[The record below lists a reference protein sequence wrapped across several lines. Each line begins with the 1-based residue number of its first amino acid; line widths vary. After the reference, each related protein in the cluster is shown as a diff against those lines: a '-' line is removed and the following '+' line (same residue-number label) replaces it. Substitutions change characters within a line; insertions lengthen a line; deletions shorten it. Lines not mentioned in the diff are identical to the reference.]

1 MMRPNPARSLFAAFM
16 AAFSLSTVGHPI
28 IPACIPDSGKSKN
41 AVTDTIPQG
50 SLNDGKE
57 PTDSVAPALAD
68 STATDESL
76 ESGTR
81 SDDFANGVITAPEQP
96 EGTAFMPTMM
106 GDIEAATPTAGIN
119 IIAPPSANN
128 HGSASLQYP
137 FIMPPAR
144 NGMSPTLGLAYDSDA
159 GDGICGEGWTLPVSS
174 ITVDTRW
181 GVPRYSTQ
189 KETETYLLDGQM
201 LAMQSGSSL
210 YLAHR
215 NASISRNSSGNRRFH
230 PRTGTDFSLIERSNY
245 TPSTYTWKVTA
256 PDGTEYTYGGGNATL
271 KGTFT
276 DASGTTREVIAEW
289 LLSRVEDPHGD
300 YVTFSYHTSN
310 ESSVGNLNSKAVYL
324 DSIRAFLNDGTLH
337 TVVKL
342 FYGNRSS
349 QDGHMCS
356 ARYGFLSSSN
366 QLLDSVVVR
375 FNGSYLRK
383 YELQYASGRFGKPLL
398 TRVIHY
404 DDHRNVASFQDFS
417 YYDDVT
423 ENSSE
428 ISTFSTEATAIPSTP
443 TNIQADFAH
452 EITDDGAFSSHP
464 TTLGG
469 NKGKSFGTSL
479 YAGVGFGVSN
489 DKANTAGFSV
499 GFSRSSVT
507 GAVTLADINGDGMP
521 DQVYRLDGNTYYRPL
536 TISGSGLSFG
546 PTVMLGSTPE
556 FSRSVTTSI
565 TGGLKGHVGIG
576 VAGIAETGVDL
587 MNSTTKT
594 TSYMTDANG
603 DGLTDIVSNGTVYFC
618 HLNTQGIPS
627 FSTTSSSTP
636 NPISNTGTIIIDEAS
651 QLAAERDTLIKY
663 SPMQDVVRMWK
674 APFAGTVNITGTA
687 LLQIPANPTD
697 ENGDPVSPDGV
708 FVSIQKTD
716 IVLYSAKLDTSSTQV
731 QANCSNVTVNA
742 GDTIFFRVQC
752 GRDSLSNGYH
762 DKVIW
767 QQTVKYVNSGL
778 SYPTMPNGENQ
789 NIFRSGNA
797 AFVSSGSLADVGGSS
812 FMVKGT
818 LRKGAT
824 TDILQVRIWT
834 MNAQYDDN
842 GNPNPSYHRTLAISS
857 PISTAAGNYAVN
869 LNIPNSSGDPYAVCE
884 VYSTSNVNWAGIS
897 WTPEVIVGADT
908 AVVIPHL
915 AAYPLQRWR
924 GAPYRATSTD
934 SLIITPSLGISGT
947 HSVNM
952 TVKKKGGYMARKRL
966 EFVNGTMTG
975 ADNTVRVKPAVGDS
989 IWVEYFIED
998 DQTSASTSQPS
1009 ALFKQKNSAT
1019 TYSRNC
1025 NLFQY
1030 TPEPACGTMYGGW
1043 GVFAYGAGDDRFSRV
1058 IDRSLLALP
1067 NSSGTTDPLDMA
1079 LMPLSPR
1086 LREGTAVWEGA
1097 NASVYIC
1104 GDTLSAA
1111 RLTLN
1116 DVNPQAAM
1124 QDISTP
1130 SQGNGSDGSEG
1141 RGITLKTSSSST
1153 AEMSSLGITPLS
1165 LSMSESSGSSSSSTA
1180 FTDMNGDGYPDIISG
1195 GNIQYTNTL
1204 GGFSNDFY
1212 NGLGIIE
1219 EASNWLNAPGHGAA
1233 PQHSHTLSGRHAT
1246 GSSEVSSQQAS
1257 NANFQFGSDYPNG
1270 SDEVRV
1276 MLIDINGDGLPDRVR
1291 NGGGSRSGAGSTLW
1305 VRLNLGYTFSPEQ
1318 VLTTVSDGLGCTEHF
1333 GCDASAGI
1341 SLPSGYDHGA
1351 TSFAGGLGT
1360 SATQWD
1366 DDMTLFDVNGDG
1378 LPDLVRRVGNG
1389 AKAFLNNGMG
1399 FFSSEIGMAGV
1410 TSLGS
1415 GSSTTMSANV
1425 AATLSF
1431 NVLGVKTAITP
1442 SAHNSATMTRTTA
1455 ALRDIDGDGFPDI
1468 VTSYSENGI
1477 SVRFST
1483 IRRTNKLKT
1492 VSNSLGGAFTLD
1504 YAHSTPTYGLPGGKW
1519 VMSSVEVDRGIHF
1532 SGCDIPVTRK
1542 AFTYTGGV
1550 RDRRE
1555 REFLGFAEVVTTD
1568 LDALNDYAAYRS
1580 VQETF
1585 DVSSYY
1591 RRGLPLATTLRDA
1604 SDNKF
1609 TETENIFYIY
1619 SVRPNSSN
1627 KIIYALNTTAPSD
1640 TWPMAYTPIKFTEN
1654 RNYEGGSNI
1663 VKSQSGYSYHT
1674 STCGEV
1680 ACYYHSSSGMMP
1692 STGSSFTGYD
1702 YRTIISYSST
1712 LGNTSSQLRRT
1723 ISRPTLV
1730 VVTGGNGTLYHRTSA
1745 TYLDNQNAAK
1755 ASSIVRN
1762 YSASGSDTI
1771 NVKFTY
1777 NQNTGNL
1784 KSMSQ
1789 YSGSRTMSRSYSY
1802 DEDYL
1807 NTYPYQIKDQ
1817 HQLETDIEGMDL
1829 RYGLQTLV
1837 EDPNSSVLHTIYDG
1851 LGRLES
1857 VKSPNEQCDSSTI
1870 DMSYSPIAVMKAD
1883 GTGIQ
1888 TPAHAVTTYH
1898 LRQPYESGNSIFTH
1912 CNTMRVVT
1920 FTDGFGQVLQTRRES
1935 MIDSG
1940 TGSQSKKV
1948 VIGGGMAYD
1957 GLGRVVKEFYPTQAD
1972 SATLMTYQPTAQTSA
1987 YFTETGHDVLDR
1999 PTSVTTADGAVT
2011 QFSYGISNGSLRTTV
2026 IDALGRQ
2033 SETYTDATGKT
2044 LKTVMFR
2051 DVEACTPIET
2061 CYGYDA
2067 IGRLTTVINA
2077 AGDSTLITYDM
2088 LDRRTM
2094 VRHPA
2099 SGTNRWTYDKL
2110 GNVLTEE
2117 NETLRAQGEKIRYT
2131 WDVDRLMKVAC
2142 PEDTVTYHYGSS
2154 SDGLTNTIGRPN
2166 FRLDRSGG
2174 TEYGYDA
2181 MGNISYEKRSVV
2193 VPGKGIA
2200 TFETE
2205 WEYDSYGKLLNMTY
2219 PGDEKLVYR
2228 YNDTGDLKMVY
2239 RGKESSP
2246 RYYVSSIG
2254 YDCFGHRVRI
2264 AYANGT
2270 STRFFYNAQTR
2281 RLSSVAFYK
2290 GSTMKASNSYTYDLV
2305 GNITV
2310 SSGSRPNSQS
2320 FEYRYSYDALN
2331 RLSSATQR
2339 YGNVRL
2345 GLYATDTLSMSYDD
2359 LWRITSK
2366 SQRLSQTGLMF
2377 PGTLNTGYSMTYN
2390 YDTAWGRHY
2399 RMKNVGET
2407 HYRTTGTPSAADN
2420 VYSTHWQG
2428 YDANGN
2434 LSSVVTD
2441 RRRDS
2446 QNVTDNVSERKM
2458 SWDSQNRLRGLCD
2471 NGYVSLYCYDADGN
2485 RTVKEHLGG
2494 EAVWVNGTSAGQTTD
2509 TLAYSVYPNA
2519 YISINGDRWT
2529 KHYYIGG
2536 ERVASRTGI
2545 LSDGF
2550 NSLST
2555 SDNNSAG
2562 FNLGINV
2569 DYDNMCHA
2577 EEDSIAAMYERFEV
2591 PYDVQHA
2598 ETRRNMG
2605 HLYIPITRDN
2615 DGKTESAPLN
2625 RNHPHINDGGLV
2637 YFFHRDHLGSTLSVN
2652 DSLGAYVQQVE
2663 YTPWGEVFVEKYS
2676 GNSGYETPYLFNG
2689 KELDE
2694 ETGLYYYGARYYD
2707 PKMSVWY
2714 SVDRFGEKYP
2724 LASPYN
2730 FCACNPLIYLDP
2742 NGDSI
2747 KAVSRIS
2754 GYRLVNEIHNTFQ
2767 GERFD
2772 KLNSLFQLSN
2782 DGKTMKGIRR
2792 RDFLSAIRNLNSDEK
2807 ALAIGYYKA
2816 INSKDIHYVDMTLRE
2831 ECLNPLTIGHFSAY
2845 GFRTGRYVDELCGGG
2860 VNTKAGRNGSFT
2872 IVIMNSV
2879 KNVDFV
2885 YVSNG
2890 VHYNRRST
2898 PAEIL
2903 AHELLGHG
2911 LSGSFGIYHSS
2922 DINAIQMTNLYWRVR
2937 GYHGFYRDGT
2947 DHHEPILSKSKAI
2960 NIPYYLINH

>member
-76 ESGTR
+76 KSGTR

-144 NGMSPTLGLAYDSDA
+144 NGMSPTIGLAYDSDA

-300 YVTFSYHTSN
+300 YVTYSYHTSN

-349 QDGHMCS
+349 QDGRMCS

-423 ENSSE
+423 ENSSG
-428 ISTFSTEATAIPSTP
+428 ISAFSTEATAISSNP
-443 TNIQADFAH
+443 TGVQADFVQG
-452 EITDDGAFSSHP
+452 ITDDGSFSSHP
-464 TTLGG
+464 TSIGG
-469 NKGKSFGTSL
+469 SKGKSFSASL

-489 DKANTAGFSV
+489 DKANTAGVSV
-499 GFSRSSVT
+499 GFSRSTVT
-507 GAVTLADINGDGMP
+507 GAVTLADLNGDGMF
-521 DQVYRLDGNTYYRPL
+521 DQVYRLNGNTYYRPM
-536 TISGSGLSFG
+536 TAGDSGLSFG
-546 PTVMLGSTPE
+546 PSVLVQDSPE
-556 FSRSVTTSI
+556 FSKSVTTSI
-565 TGGLKGHVGIG
+565 TGGLKEHVGIG

-603 DGLTDIVSNGTVYFC
+603 DGLTDIVSNGKVYFGN
-618 HLNTQGIPS
+618 LNAQGIPF

-636 NPISNTGTIIIDEAS
+636 NPISNTGTIVIDEES
-651 QLAAERDTLIKY
+651 QLTAERDTLMKY

-687 LLQIPANPTD
+687 MLQIPANPTD
-697 ENGDPVSPDGV
+697 ENGEPVSPDGV
-708 FVSIQKTD
+708 YVSIQKVD
-716 IVLYSAKLDTSSTQV
+716 VVLYGAQLDTSSTQV

-742 GDTIFFRVQC
+742 GDTIFFRIQC

-762 DKVIW
+762 DKVLW

-797 AFVSSGSLADVGGSS
+797 AFVSSGSLVDVGGSS
-812 FMVKGT
+812 FKVKGT

-824 TDILQVRIWT
+824 TDMLQVRIWT

-842 GNPNPSYHRTLAISS
+842 GNPNPSYHRTLASSS
-857 PISTAAGNYAVN
+857 PISTAAGNYALN
-869 LNIPNSSGDPYAVCE
+869 LNIPNNSGDPYAVCE
-884 VYSTSNVNWAGIS
+884 VYSTSNVKWTGIN
-897 WTPEVIVGADT
+897 WTPELIVGGDT
-908 AVVIPHL
+908 SVVVPHFVT
-915 AAYPLQRWR
+915 YPVQRWR
-924 GAPYRATSTD
+924 GTPYKATSAD
-934 SLIITPSLGISGT
+934 SLVISPVLNINGT

-952 TVKKKGGYMARKRL
+952 TVKKKGSYITKKRL
-966 EFVNGTMTG
+966 EFVNGTLTG
-975 ADNTVRVKPAVGDS
+975 SDNSVKFKPSVGDS

-998 DQTSASTSQPS
+998 DAANASTSQPMATFRKIGTS
-1009 ALFKQKNSAT
+1009 NSS
-1019 TYSRNC
+1019 TYSC
-1025 NLFQY
+1025 NLFQHS
-1030 TPEPACGTMYGGW
+1030 PESSCGPLFGGW
-1043 GVFAYGAGDDRFSRV
+1043 GMFAYNAGGNRFSCV
-1058 IDRSLLALP
+1058 IDRTQLTLP
-1067 NSSGTTDPLDMA
+1067 TNSSSTDPLGMAFIPLIPRIRDGIA
-1079 LMPLSPR
+1079 LMGGPN
-1086 LREGTAVWEGA
+1086 TDI
-1097 NASVYIC
+1097 YIS

-1111 RLTLN
+1111 RLAVN
-1116 DVNPQAAM
+1116 DVNPQ
-1124 QDISTP
+1124 STMP
-1130 SQGNGSDGSEG
+1130 DLSLTEQNGGVAGGG
-1141 RGITLKTSSSST
+1141 RGITLKTSSTSST
-1153 AEMSSLGITPLS
+1153 LMGSAGVPPLLMTES
-1165 LSMSESSGSSSSSTA
+1165 TSSGDSHSSSA
-1180 FTDMNGDGYPDIISG
+1180 FVDMNGDGYPDIISG
-1195 GNIQYTNTL
+1195 GRIQYTNTL
-1204 GGFSNDFY
+1204 GGFSDETC
-1212 NGLGIIE
+1212 NGLGNTE
-1219 EASNWLNAPGHGAA
+1219 EASNCISARGLGAT
-1233 PQHSHTLSGRHAT
+1233 PQHSHTLSGRHAV
-1246 GSSEVSSQQAS
+1246 GSSEVSTQQAS
-1257 NANFQFGSDYPNG
+1257 NASFNFGSDYPSG
-1270 SDEVRV
+1270 SDEVNV
-1276 MLIDINGDGLPDRVR
+1276 MLIDINGDGLPDKVR
-1291 NGGGSRSGAGSTLW
+1291 NGNGSRLGVGGTLW
-1305 VRLNLGYTFSPEQ
+1305 VKLNLGYTFTSEQ
-1318 VLTTVSDGLGCTEHF
+1318 VLTTVSDALGLTEHH
-1333 GCDASAGI
+1333 GCDVSAGI
-1341 SLPSGYDHGA
+1341 SLPSGFDYGA

-1366 DDMTLFDVNGDG
+1366 DSMALCDVNGDG
-1378 LPDLVRRVGNG
+1378 LPDLVRRFGNG
-1389 AKAFLNNGMG
+1389 TKAFLNNGAG
-1399 FFSSEIGMAGV
+1399 FFSSEIGLTGLS
-1410 TSLGS
+1410 TLGS
-1415 GSSTTMSANV
+1415 GSSTSMSANV
-1425 AATLSF
+1425 AGTLSF
-1431 NVLGVKTAITP
+1431 NVFGVKTAITP
-1442 SAHNSATMTRTTA
+1442 SAHTAATMTRTISV
-1455 ALRDIDGDGFPDI
+1455 LRDIDGDGFPDI
-1468 VTSYSENGI
+1468 VTSDSENGI
-1477 SVRFST
+1477 SVRFSN

-1492 VSNSLGGAFTLD
+1492 VTNSLGGKFTLD
-1504 YAHSTPTYGLPGGKW
+1504 YAHSMPTYGLPGGKW

-1532 SGCDIPVTRK
+1532 SGYDIPVTRK
-1542 AFTYTGGV
+1542 AFTYLGGK

-1555 REFLGFAEVVTTD
+1555 REFLGFADVVTTD

-1580 VQETF
+1580 VKETF

-1604 SDNKF
+1604 SESKF
-1609 TETENIFYIY
+1609 TETENTFYTY
-1619 SVRPNSSN
+1619 SVRPNSSS
-1627 KIIYALNTTAPSD
+1627 KIKYALNATAPSD
-1640 TWPMAYTPIKFTEN
+1640 TLPMAYTPVKFTEN
-1654 RNYEGGSNI
+1654 RNYEGGGNV
-1663 VKSQSGYSYHT
+1663 VKSQSGYSYNT
-1674 STCGEV
+1674 SACGEV
-1680 ACYYHSSSGMMP
+1680 AYYYHSSSGSMP
-1692 STGSSFTGYD
+1692 SNGSSFTGYD
-1702 YRTIISYSST
+1702 YRTNISYSST

-1987 YFTETGHDVLDR
+1987 YFTETGHDVLDHCR
-1999 PTSVTTADGAVT
+1999 RCSHTI
-2011 QFSYGISNGSLRTTV
+2011 QLWHFQW
-2026 IDALGRQ
+2026 Q
-2033 SETYTDATGKT
+2033 S
-2044 LKTVMFR
+2044 
-2051 DVEACTPIET
+2051 
-2061 CYGYDA
+2061 
-2067 IGRLTTVINA
+2067 
-2077 AGDSTLITYDM
+2077 
-2088 LDRRTM
+2088 
-2094 VRHPA
+2094 
-2099 SGTNRWTYDKL
+2099 
-2110 GNVLTEE
+2110 
-2117 NETLRAQGEKIRYT
+2117 
-2131 WDVDRLMKVAC
+2131 
-2142 PEDTVTYHYGSS
+2142 
-2154 SDGLTNTIGRPN
+2154 
-2166 FRLDRSGG
+2166 
-2174 TEYGYDA
+2174 
-2181 MGNISYEKRSVV
+2181 
-2193 VPGKGIA
+2193 
-2200 TFETE
+2200 
-2205 WEYDSYGKLLNMTY
+2205 
-2219 PGDEKLVYR
+2219 
-2228 YNDTGDLKMVY
+2228 
-2239 RGKESSP
+2239 
-2246 RYYVSSIG
+2246 
-2254 YDCFGHRVRI
+2254 
-2264 AYANGT
+2264 
-2270 STRFFYNAQTR
+2270 
-2281 RLSSVAFYK
+2281 
-2290 GSTMKASNSYTYDLV
+2290 
-2305 GNITV
+2305 
-2310 SSGSRPNSQS
+2310 
-2320 FEYRYSYDALN
+2320 
-2331 RLSSATQR
+2331 
-2339 YGNVRL
+2339 
-2345 GLYATDTLSMSYDD
+2345 
-2359 LWRITSK
+2359 
-2366 SQRLSQTGLMF
+2366 
-2377 PGTLNTGYSMTYN
+2377 TYN
-2390 YDTAWGRHY
+2390 
-2399 RMKNVGET
+2399 
-2407 HYRTTGTPSAADN
+2407 
-2420 VYSTHWQG
+2420 
-2428 YDANGN
+2428 
-2434 LSSVVTD
+2434 
-2441 RRRDS
+2441 
-2446 QNVTDNVSERKM
+2446 
-2458 SWDSQNRLRGLCD
+2458 
-2471 NGYVSLYCYDADGN
+2471 
-2485 RTVKEHLGG
+2485 
-2494 EAVWVNGTSAGQTTD
+2494 
-2509 TLAYSVYPNA
+2509 
-2519 YISINGDRWT
+2519 
-2529 KHYYIGG
+2529 
-2536 ERVASRTGI
+2536 
-2545 LSDGF
+2545 
-2550 NSLST
+2550 
-2555 SDNNSAG
+2555 
-2562 FNLGINV
+2562 
-2569 DYDNMCHA
+2569 CH
-2577 EEDSIAAMYERFEV
+2577 
-2591 PYDVQHA
+2591 
-2598 ETRRNMG
+2598 
-2605 HLYIPITRDN
+2605 
-2615 DGKTESAPLN
+2615 
-2625 RNHPHINDGGLV
+2625 
-2637 YFFHRDHLGSTLSVN
+2637 
-2652 DSLGAYVQQVE
+2652 
-2663 YTPWGEVFVEKYS
+2663 
-2676 GNSGYETPYLFNG
+2676 
-2689 KELDE
+2689 
-2694 ETGLYYYGARYYD
+2694 
-2707 PKMSVWY
+2707 
-2714 SVDRFGEKYP
+2714 
-2724 LASPYN
+2724 
-2730 FCACNPLIYLDP
+2730 
-2742 NGDSI
+2742 
-2747 KAVSRIS
+2747 
-2754 GYRLVNEIHNTFQ
+2754 
-2767 GERFD
+2767 
-2772 KLNSLFQLSN
+2772 
-2782 DGKTMKGIRR
+2782 
-2792 RDFLSAIRNLNSDEK
+2792 
-2807 ALAIGYYKA
+2807 
-2816 INSKDIHYVDMTLRE
+2816 
-2831 ECLNPLTIGHFSAY
+2831 
-2845 GFRTGRYVDELCGGG
+2845 
-2860 VNTKAGRNGSFT
+2860 
-2872 IVIMNSV
+2872 
-2879 KNVDFV
+2879 
-2885 YVSNG
+2885 
-2890 VHYNRRST
+2890 
-2898 PAEIL
+2898 
-2903 AHELLGHG
+2903 
-2911 LSGSFGIYHSS
+2911 
-2922 DINAIQMTNLYWRVR
+2922 
-2937 GYHGFYRDGT
+2937 
-2947 DHHEPILSKSKAI
+2947 
-2960 NIPYYLINH
+2960 